1 MSQSRPFSKLKK
13 QVEALFVPGL
23 DLRVDCFVHAHR
35 TTYSEVRVPRYT
47 LKLDGETVWHFPGDF
62 HVKQETPHAW
72 PSMVD
77 ISGLLRA
84 YLDTPT
90 DLLLT
95 RAFDQEQVEL
105 YYSQFHDG
113 GQRLFTYSLDLTP
126 VLIAADRRLGFAKLT
141 EWAAQFQKDHAV
153 HQVLKARAKVARE
166 VRPGG

>member
-47 LKLDGETVWHFPGDF
+47 LKLDDEAVWHFPGDF
-62 HVKQETPHAW
+62 PIRQETPHTW

-84 YLDTPT
+84 YIDTPVG
-90 DLLLT
+90 DLLTHRFEKEHLGLFYQEFREDGQHILT
-95 RAFDQEQVEL
+95 YA
-105 YYSQFHDG
+105 
-113 GQRLFTYSLDLTP
+113 LDLTP
-126 VLIAADRRLGFAKLT
+126 VLIAADRRLGRVKLT
-141 EWAAQFQKDHAV
+141 KWAAQWPQDHAV
-153 HQVLKARAKVARE
+153 HQVLEARLKLN
-166 VRPGG
+166 